1 MPVTIDTQVIGAS
14 ESQIKNALSAAKDFT
29 AAKDRRRRE
38 SELRDAVL
46 RENPQLLANKSALQT
61 LLVSHLT
68 KTGFD
73 IEGFERIR
81 AAQQAELG
89 RLAADRKT
97 QAMAR
102 STALKGELQ
111 LTIDQRLK
119 AFESLGAAAGASV
132 SYELLN
138 TPFLIWPTL
147 GVFFDSSQI
156 VPSNSWAKMKVDST
170 RSSGYE
176 EMSFYFLYQNPNNRA
191 AVVNID
197 AYLVL
202 KGHCQ
207 CGSDGGVFPGSR
219 YSNLQLLSKLYLLEW
234 WNQPPT
240 QPLGQADQFQ
250 QALFIS
256 TDTGGW
262 SDPGAIE
269 FKDIFRGYDLRYTS
283 FIVPPNGVV
292 LFEVAA
298 AVSYSMSDGVIAVDF
313 ASGDFEIVCPAVLV
327 ATLS

>member
-1 MPVTIDTQVIGAS
+1 MPSTIDSTVITAS
-14 ESQIKNALSAAKDFT
+14 EAQIRGALSAARDFT

-38 SELRDAVL
+38 SDLRTAML
-46 RENPQLLANKSALQT
+46 SESPQLLTNKRALQN
-61 LLVSHLT
+61 LIVSHLT

-73 IEGFERIR
+73 VEGFEKIR
-81 AAQQAELG
+81 AAQQTELG
-89 RLAADRKT
+89 RLAADHKT
-97 QAMAR
+97 QAIAR
-102 STALKGELQ
+102 STALKGEIQ
-111 LTIDQRLK
+111 QTIDARLR
-119 AFESLGAAAGASV
+119 AFDPLGAAPGASV
-132 SYELLN
+132 SYELVN
-138 TPFLIWPTL
+138 QPFLIWPTL

-176 EMSFYFLYQNPNNRA
+176 EMSFYFLWQNPNDRV
-191 AVVNID
+191 AVVNVD

-219 YSNLQLLSKLYLLEW
+219 YSNLQLMSKLYLLEW

-240 QPLGQADQFQ
+240 QPIPQTDQFQ
-250 QALFIS
+250 QALYIS

-292 LFEVAA
+292 VFEVAA
-298 AVSYSMSDGVIAVDF
+298 AVSGTRRRT
-313 ASGDFEIVCPAVLV
+313 ASSRSTSRA
-327 ATLS
+327 ATSRSSVRRSWSRP